1 MVAEYTA
8 SMSNQIETIIE
19 YQLEN
24 RNRKTVFWR
33 GILAFPVVL
42 FLASFSEVVQWGWT
56 GGYLLFPTLLA
67 IVFTGKYPSYI
78 LNFNHGLLELET
90 RLTAYVLLL
99 TDDYPSIERNPKIA
113 ILLPDVDGGKKLG
126 RILQIFKIIFVIP
139 LVIVGLFYAIGA
151 MFVTF
156 IAWINTWSTG
166 TYPKWALDY
175 ILGTIAFWNRIYG
188 YALLLVTDEYPRFT
202 L

>member
-1 MVAEYTA
+1 
-8 SMSNQIETIIE
+8 MSNQIETIIE

-24 RNRKTVFWR
+24 RDKKTVFWR
-33 GILAFPVVL
+33 GILVVPPVIFISAFT
-42 FLASFSEVVQWGWT
+42 EMTNWGWT
-56 GGYLLFPTLLA
+56 SGFLLLPTLLA
-67 IVFTGKYPSYI
+67 IVFTGKYPSYV
-78 LNFNHGLLELET
+78 LNFNHALLELHT
-90 RLTAYVLLL
+90 RVTAYVLLL

-126 RILQIFKIIFVIP
+126 RILQIFKVIFAIP
-139 LVIVGLFYAIGA
+139 LVIVGLIYAAGA

-166 TYPKWALDY
+166 TYPRWALDY
-175 ILGTIAFWNRIYG
+175 ILGTIAFWNRLFG
-188 YALLLVTDEYPRFT
+188 YAILLVTDEYPRFT

>member
-1 MVAEYTA
+1 
-8 SMSNQIETIIE
+8 MSNQIETIIE

-24 RNRKTVFWR
+24 RDKKTVFWR

-42 FLASFSEVVQWGWT
+42 FIGAFTEVAHWGWT
-56 GGYLLFPTLLA
+56 SGFLVVPTLLA
-67 IVFTGKYPSYI
+67 IVFTGKYPSYV
-78 LNFNHGLLELET
+78 LNFNHALLELQT
-90 RLTAYVLLL
+90 RFNAYVLLL

-113 ILLPDVDGGKKLG
+113 VILPDVEGGKKLG
-126 RILQIFKIIFVIP
+126 RILQIFKIIFSIP
-139 LVIVGLFYAIGA
+139 LIVVGVIYATGA

-166 TYPKWALDY
+166 TYPRWALDY
-175 ILGTIAFWNRIYG
+175 ILGTISFWNRLYG
-188 YALLLVTDEYPRFT
+188 YALLMVTDEYPRFT

>member
-1 MVAEYTA
+1 
-8 SMSNQIETIIE
+8 MSNQIETIIE

-24 RNRKTVFWR
+24 RDKKTVFWR
-33 GILAFPVVL
+33 GILVVPPVIFISAFT
-42 FLASFSEVVQWGWT
+42 EMTNWGWT
-56 GGYLLFPTLLA
+56 SGFLLLPTLLA
-67 IVFTGKYPSYI
+67 IVFTGKYPSYV
-78 LNFNHGLLELET
+78 LNFNHALLELHT
-90 RLTAYVLLL
+90 RVTAYVLLL

-126 RILQIFKIIFVIP
+126 RILQIFKVIFAIP
-139 LVIVGLFYAIGA
+139 LAIVGLIYAAGE

-166 TYPKWALDY
+166 TYPRWALDY
-175 ILGTIAFWNRIYG
+175 ILGTIAFWNRLYG
-188 YALLLVTDEYPRFT
+188 YAILLVTDEYPRFT